1 MLISV
6 ELPIPEIQVNTTPVW
21 IKKLSIWS
29 IGGLRQIK
37 EVWHVNRNKKYTL
50 FGYHGPPLL
59 SGRCI
64 PNLYFLQS
72 KNIKM
77 KSKIV
82 LPFALL
88 FLALL
93 LFTSCKKDKTT
104 QADFNYLG
112 EWTVNYNFTTGSM
125 ARGVFKATI
134 KSDGKW
140 DYVEGSNSRGNAG
153 TWTYS
158 GNSISFE
165 FNFSGLAKYDGT
177 KINDNSLSGTAVGD
191 AGVSTGTWTATR

>member
-1 MLISV
+1 
-6 ELPIPEIQVNTTPVW
+6 
-21 IKKLSIWS
+21 
-29 IGGLRQIK
+29 
-37 EVWHVNRNKKYTL
+37 
-50 FGYHGPPLL
+50 
-59 SGRCI
+59 
-64 PNLYFLQS
+64 
-72 KNIKM
+72 M

-88 FLALL
+88 FTALL

-125 ARGVFKATI
+125 ARGVFKATL

-177 KINDNSLSGTAVGD
+177 KISDNRLSGTGQLHAD
-191 AGVSTGTWTATR
+191 PLHTRCAGPDYNGEVLRNIACSFRLFPDQWPGKVWTSLWGSDQESGQRNRICTLAGSPRLNTAFPGG